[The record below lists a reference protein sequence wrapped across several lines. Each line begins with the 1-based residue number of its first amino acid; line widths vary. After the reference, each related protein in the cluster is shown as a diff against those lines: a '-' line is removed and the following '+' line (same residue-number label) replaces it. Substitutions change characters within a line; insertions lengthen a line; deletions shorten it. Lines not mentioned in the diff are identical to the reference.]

1 MHGEVTAQ
9 VQPPPP
15 PLPHCERE
23 DGGAKRGS
31 DTSLSPRGITR
42 GAKGREGQDAM
53 QSAMKTR
60 PRRVSTGEAQQSA
73 GGGHCSGSLVLS
85 GRGAQAEGCRS
96 GFNNQFAQPP
106 QVDRHARGEA
116 GGSLHP
122 YEICSFTM
130 QQDRVIFEAGSLAEV
145 KWQECDRFCACRA
158 CLACRPT
165 RV

>member
-1 MHGEVTAQ
+1 
-9 VQPPPP
+9 
-15 PLPHCERE
+15 
-23 DGGAKRGS
+23 
-31 DTSLSPRGITR
+31 
-42 GAKGREGQDAM
+42 M

-96 GFNNQFAQPP
+96 GFNQFAQPP

-145 KWQECDRFCACRA
+145 KGKNVTAFVPAVHVWLAERRVFEYRHACICTGPDLDVEESGA
-158 CLACRPT
+158 LE
-165 RV
+165 